1 MSIFLRSPFNYDR
14 DLVSAESGLECL
26 DKTLAQQQFLEDS
39 DINTIVRRFNLT
51 GQLPEGVRAP
61 QYADFEGVFD
71 YQTAM
76 NAIRQAQESFNAM
89 PADVRSRFA
98 NDPHRFVAFCSDPA
112 NLDEARRLGLA
123 MPSPVKQS
131 PAPAGDVAP
140 AGGVTPAV

>member
-14 DLVSAESGLECL
+14 DAVSVETGLECQ

-39 DINTIVRRFNLT
+39 DINTIVRRFKLT
-51 GQLPEGVRAP
+51 GQLPDNVRAP

-98 NDPHRFVAFCSDPA
+98 NEPLPIWMRLA
-112 NLDEARRLGLA
+112 NLVLRCLLLLTNHQLRLV
-123 MPSPVKQS
+123 M
-131 PAPAGDVAP
+131 
-140 AGGVTPAV
+140 